1 MKKLVGLLAALVLA
15 GGSIFAGDFYN
26 GDIQIQLGF
35 ALDKATAE
43 DIDAAINAKV
53 FNGGIESWHLFK
65 PVDMFGVGLMAGFN
79 AGVGKTDR
87 WSTTLTGFGDTNSKM
102 ELKGN
107 KDGLSWNLNFNI
119 GPAVAFYAGDIVR
132 IGANF
137 GFATG
142 FNFDEPYKAE
152 FNTENIRGSTSASF
166 KASYTGF
173 TTGVQAKFFPDFF
186 INPVIGWR
194 FIRGTSKSVDYNVG
208 SFKSSLNKKYTFT
221 QNVIYAA
228 LAFSW

>member
-26 GDIQIQLGF
+26 GDIQLQFGF
-35 ALDKATAE
+35 AFDKATAE

-65 PVDMFGVGLMAGFN
+65 PVDMLGLGFMVGFN

-87 WSTTLTGFGDTNSKM
+87 WSTNLTGFGDTNSKM

-107 KDGLSWNLNFNI
+107 KDGLSWNWNFNI

-152 FNTENIRGSTSASF
+152 LNTEHIKGSTSATF
-166 KASYTGF
+166 KASYSGF
-173 TTGVQAKFFPDFF
+173 TTGIQAKFFPDFF

-194 FIRGTSKSVDYNVG
+194 LVRGTSNSVDYNIS
-208 SFKSSLNKKYTFT
+208 SFKGTLNKKYTFT
-221 QNVIYAA
+221 QNVVYAA